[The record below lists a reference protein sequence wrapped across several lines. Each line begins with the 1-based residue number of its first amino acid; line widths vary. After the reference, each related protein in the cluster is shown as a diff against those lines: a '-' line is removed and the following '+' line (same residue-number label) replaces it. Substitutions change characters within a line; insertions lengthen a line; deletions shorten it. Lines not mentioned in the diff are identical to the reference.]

1 MAEPRTHF
9 LLRPRGIFALLALL
23 IVAAVLFT
31 PEPDIGSG
39 SMRLTTYGA
48 DAYAARGVHDVM
60 SRLGWTVERRR
71 GPLRAPLDSTA
82 VYAILD
88 PPMPVSATEVGT
100 LLAAVREGASALVV
114 PTSGS
119 SLADSL
125 GVRQSGEFLSR
136 LPVVE
141 QDEDESGDDA
151 AAAIAEAALDV
162 GTFDRYL
169 RPAPKSE
176 EDTMPAFPRG
186 AETLVSVRTRTRRD
200 TADVTRPAVMAL
212 RIGRGRVLA
221 IADASFLRNG
231 VMREGNAA
239 VLAVRMFEWLDST
252 RTAPVVF
259 DEYHQGF
266 GDADGMLDVM
276 RDALLHTAPGR
287 GFLQLVAAGLLLL
300 LVYGVRPIA
309 PVARR
314 TIERRS
320 PLEHVGALSRAYEQ
334 IGATRLATRRLVRGL
349 RRRRPMGVASTL
361 DDGAYLALLRARK
374 PELETDIALLSTALR
389 TPLPAAEWIKIGG
402 AINNIERTIAQT

>member
-1 MAEPRTHF
+1 MAESRTPF

-48 DAYAARGVHDVM
+48 DAYAARGIHDVM
-60 SRLGWTVERRR
+60 ARLGWKVERRR
-71 GPLRAPLDSTA
+71 GLLRAPLDSTA

-114 PTSGS
+114 PASGS
-119 SLADSL
+119 ALADSL

-141 QDEDESGDDA
+141 QDDDGSGDDA
-151 AAAIAEAALDV
+151 AAAIAEAALNV

-169 RPAPKSE
+169 RPVPRSE
-176 EDTMPAFPRG
+176 EDTTPAFPQR
-186 AETLVSVRTRTRRD
+186 AEALVSVHTRTRRD
-200 TADVTRPAVMAL
+200 TAETTRPAIMAL
-212 RIGRGRVLA
+212 HIGRGRVLA

-231 VMREGNAA
+231 VLRDGDAA
-239 VLAVRMFEWLDST
+239 VLAVRIFEWLSPD

-266 GDADGMLDVM
+266 GDQDGMLDVV
-276 RDALLHTAPGR
+276 RDALLHTAVGR

-309 PVARR
+309 PFARR

-349 RRRRPMGVASTL
+349 RRRRPMGVASSL
-361 DDGAYLALLRARK
+361 DDDAYLALLRTRK
-374 PELETDIALLSTALR
+374 PELEADVALVHSALH
-389 TPLPAAEWIKIGG
+389 TPLPAADWVNVGG
-402 AINNIERTIAQT
+402 AIHNIERTIAQT